1 MSKPT
6 KNKNVMFPVSALYI
20 QLDTNTGENGAS
32 EIHLLKRSMI
42 KMPKMNTQPILTSE
56 YPFFTKNVRYPN
68 SIEKKDWKT
77 KYEFFFNRVLFM
89 DRLRK
94 EIAKKPDIYRERP
107 KSKDEHENED
117 DELYE
122 WMKKTEKHN
131 IMVTLRAL
139 FPIPEVFGKALKTS
153 HDHILNN
160 DKYNSRVIWDV
171 NVRSATNIFG
181 FMYKFGIAN
190 KEKEEYFINLGGKRY
205 SVDDVIWENDLVNHP
220 VYNKFLKS
228 QRETYE
234 DVERSA
240 QEVAK
245 KNSGYLQKLNDD
257 LTDMKTKEKFQKD
270 FFKYSG
276 ECENDTDC
284 ENDEKRIEFLKKIKN
299 SQDKDVAKFVLE
311 NIQKNK
317 PLPQTQYLIHKYYF
331 KPYYDECKH
340 ELNDDKN
347 MHEDMKHNMEELVKS
362 YDAIQNLKIDERNL
376 TGLLKDKDKINSEW
390 HKELEFSFGIEHAE
404 DETINDEQ
412 EKYEEKLFSR
422 IYADLKM
429 ETIFNLR
436 MNIHAKNASNQSTSQ
451 LYVTNNDRKT
461 TAITIEEKLKR
472 LTDETG
478 EVAANTI
485 ISIKDDL
492 DNHKML
498 HSNEGISVFMER
510 DYELV
515 FERLLKNA
523 IEIKASSIVTNFAKN
538 HIPMNLSGKKP
549 DGTDVSPINQ
559 RINQYIRDYFGTE
572 ANINNQLSTNVNNV
586 FEPVRKTSNRELYKA
601 IKLFKLGDSIMKREH
616 NMTNSEIEE
625 YRHVLETIHDKY
637 ISMQNRE
644 TDNDDDVDEYLYT
657 GIDGVKT
664 IATESTDGTKSD
676 TEIRRNVQE
685 IYVRMDLV
693 SADAFENTPKASC
706 KLLDKE
712 LEQEYMYLSD
722 PRNKN
727 NSILSRFRNLDIGS
741 LTLQNV
747 VGQQQKPEVVD
758 SSKPVKKTGGTR
770 RLNIK
775 EHNDNH
781 RKTYRRNV

>member
-1 MSKPT
+1 MTEST
-6 KNKNVMFPVSALYI
+6 KSNNVMFPVSALYI
-20 QLDTNTGENGAS
+20 QLDTNAGPNGTS
-32 EIHLLKRSMI
+32 EIHLFKRSMI

-56 YPFFTKNVRYPN
+56 YPFFTKNVRYPR
-68 SIEKKDWKT
+68 SIERKDWKT
-77 KYEFFFNRVLFM
+77 KYEFFFNRVLFI
-89 DRLRK
+89 DRLKK
-94 EIAKKPDIYRERP
+94 EIKNNPNLDIYRERL
-107 KSKDEHENED
+107 KSKRTDKDE
-117 DELYE
+117 ELYE
-122 WMKKTEKHN
+122 WMKETEMHN

-139 FPIPEVFGKALKTS
+139 FPIPEVFGKALKS
-153 HDHILNN
+153 SYDHILNN
-160 DKYNSRVIWDV
+160 NSNSRVAWDV
-171 NVRSATNIFG
+171 NIKSATNIFG

-190 KEKEEYFINLGGKRY
+190 KEKEEYFINVGGKRY

-234 DVERSA
+234 EVEKSLQDVE
-240 QEVAK
+240 EK
-245 KNSGYLQKLNDD
+245 YEGYLQKLNDD
-257 LTDMKTKEKFQKD
+257 LTDMKTKEQFHTD
-270 FFKYSG
+270 FFKYS
-276 ECENDTDC
+276 EDCVEDCKSDENV
-284 ENDEKRIEFLKKIKN
+284 IAFLKKIKN
-299 SQDKDVAKFVLE
+299 SQDKDLAKYIFD
-311 NIQKNK
+311 NKIKNK

-331 KPYYDECKH
+331 KIYYDECKH
-340 ELNDDKN
+340 ELKTDKN
-347 MHEDMKHNMEELVKS
+347 IHKDVKHKMEELVKS

-376 TGLLKDKDKINSEW
+376 SGLLADAEKINSEW
-390 HKELEFSFGIEHAE
+390 HNELEFSFGIEHSE

-412 EKYEEKLFSR
+412 YEEKLFSR

-429 ETIFNLR
+429 ETIFNIR
-436 MNIHAKNASNQSTSQ
+436 MNIHAKTTSNQSTSP

-461 TAITIEEKLKR
+461 TAVTIADKFKR
-472 LTDETG
+472 LTNETG

-498 HSNEGISVFMER
+498 HSNEGIGVFMER
-510 DYELV
+510 DYELI

-523 IEIKASSIVTNFAKN
+523 IEIKASSIVKNFAKN
-538 HIPMNLSGKKP
+538 NIPMNLSGKKP

-601 IKLFKLGDSIMKREH
+601 IKLFKLGDAIMKREH
-616 NMTNSEIEE
+616 KMSNLEIEK
-625 YRHVLETIHDKY
+625 YRNVLETIHDKY

-644 TDNDDDVDEYLYT
+644 TDYEDVDEYLYT
-657 GIDGVKT
+657 GIDEVKT
-664 IATESTDGTKSD
+664 TASETTDSTKSD
-676 TEIRRNVQE
+676 AEIRRNVQE

-727 NSILSRFRNLDIGS
+727 NSILSRFRNLDISS
-741 LTLQNV
+741 LPLQNLV
-747 VGQQQKPEVVD
+747 TQQLQPGVLESANPE
-758 SSKPVKKTGGTR
+758 KKTGGTR
-770 RLNIK
+770 RLKIK
-775 EHNDNH
+775 DHNDIH
-781 RKTYRRNV
+781 RKTHRRER